1 MKFYCREEECPNR
14 IKGCTFCTA
23 LMDIKDCPKRKNEK
37 ESEKK

>member
-14 IKGCTFCTA
+14 IKGCTFCTV

-37 ESEKK
+37 EPVKK